1 MKYDWTDECFLSQKG
16 ASKDFKAE
24 WGWTRYLIHEKMFGA
39 VCYDNGDRTKPVYL
53 TLKCEPNESEFLRTQ
68 YSDIIP
74 GYYMNKEHWISIKVN
89 GDVPNELVRELIIKS
104 YLLVLK
110 GFSKKAQAEIN
121 AQ

>member
-39 VCYDNGDRTKPVYL
+39 VCYDNGDRTSPFTLLLSASQTSRIL
-53 TLKCEPNESEFLRTQ
+53 TNPIQRHNSRILYEQGAL
-68 YSDIIP
+68 D
-74 GYYMNKEHWISIKVN
+74 SIKVN

-110 GFSKKAQAEIN
+110 GFSKRRKQK
-121 AQ
+121 